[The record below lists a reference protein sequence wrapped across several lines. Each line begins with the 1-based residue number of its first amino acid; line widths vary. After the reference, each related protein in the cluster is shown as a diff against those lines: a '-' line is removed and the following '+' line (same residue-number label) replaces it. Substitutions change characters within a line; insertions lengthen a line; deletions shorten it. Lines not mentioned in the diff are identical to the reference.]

1 MFDENLTFKEKIAY
15 ILGLN
20 KNSKYVKDHMAYA
33 NLRSSFFIALIGT
46 VIEIWMLVRYCQKYV
61 LTGMCETVGEFLHY
75 TKYYWILLINALV
88 MLIYSHLVQKGKI
101 KHNKKVSTSLIMV
114 FVVIN
119 LYFGITQSMS
129 DFSRGRMITCFLTM
143 AIYAACL
150 QIWKPYTIVIM
161 QSGVAALFLYLI
173 NNYCFNKAGEQVI
186 MNEGDTINYIVFI
199 ISMIMVAISIY
210 FQRYREAIE
219 AEKLAKAAE
228 TDLVTGLP
236 NMNKFSDDAKKY
248 LQENFGK
255 GEELYYIY
263 FNIENFRT
271 YNDKMGYDKGNAL
284 ISSLGKVVQ
293 KTFKDEPF
301 ARVSS
306 DHFAVLTKSQ
316 DIEDKVQKIR
326 DEFKEL
332 VSGDVYMNVKAGYYK
347 PTSIDGDPRLEI
359 SNARYAAGLLRNHDD
374 AFVKEYD
381 EELAKKYRIRQYIL
395 NNLDKAIKEG
405 YIKVYY
411 QPVVWS
417 DTKELCGC
425 EALARW
431 VDPEIGF
438 LSPGDFIPILEE
450 CRQIHKLDRNMYE
463 QVCANMHE
471 CIKSGLPVVPV
482 SMNFSRLDFEL
493 MDPIAELEELV
504 AKYDIPKEYL
514 HVEITESSMSNDVEK
529 LKDQIKEF
537 HDRGYAVWLDDFGS
551 GYSSLNVL
559 KDYKF
564 DLLKIDM
571 MFLRNFSNNDMN
583 AKKIIKSILD
593 LAKDLN
599 MMTLSE
605 GVETEDAVNFL
616 QEAGCGR
623 LQGFYY
629 GKPMEYADLI
639 KKITDGEFTIAKNLI

>member
-1 MFDENLTFKEKIAY
+1 MFDENLTLKEKIAY
-15 ILGLN
+15 ILGFK
-20 KNSKYVKDHMAYA
+20 KNSSYVKDHMAYA

-88 MLIYSHLVQKGKI
+88 MLIYSHLVQKGKV

-143 AIYAACL
+143 AIYTACL
-150 QIWKPYTIVIM
+150 QIWKPYTIVLM

-186 MNEGDTINYIVFI
+186 MNEGDTINYWVFI

-219 AEKLAKAAE
+219 AEKLAKAAV
-228 TDLVTGLP
+228 TDQVTGLP

-248 LQENFGK
+248 LLEGFKKN
-255 GEELYYIY
+255 EDMYYVF
-263 FNIENFRT
+263 FNIENFKT
-271 YNDKMGYDKGNAL
+271 YNDKKGYDEGNNL
-284 ISSLGKVVQ
+284 LKEFGKVVGE
-293 KTFKDEPF
+293 TFKDEPY
-301 ARVSS
+301 ARDSS
-306 DHFAVLTKSQ
+306 DHFVVLTKCK
-316 DIEDKVQKIR
+316 DIKEKVIKIR
-326 DEFKEL
+326 EEFKEL
-332 VSGDVYMNVKAGYYK
+332 TSGDVYMNVKAGYYK
-347 PTSIDGDPRLEI
+347 PTNADGDPRLEI
-359 SNARYAAGLLRNHDD
+359 GNARYAAVLLKNREDE
-374 AFVKEYD
+374 FIKEYD
-381 EELAKKYRIRQYIL
+381 EEVSKKYRIRQYIL

-431 VDPEIGF
+431 IDPEFGF

-471 CIKSGLPVVPV
+471 CIKSGIPVVPV

-504 AKYDIPKEYL
+504 AKYEIPKEYL
-514 HVEITESSMSNDVEK
+514 HVEITESSMSNDVDK
-529 LKDQIKEF
+529 LKGQIKEF

-571 MFLRNFSNNDMN
+571 MFLRNFSNNDKN
-583 AKKIIKSILD
+583 AKSIIKSILD
-593 LAKDLN
+593 LAKELN

-605 GVETEDAVNFL
+605 GVETEDAVKFL

-623 LQGFYY
+623 LQGYYY

-639 KKITDGEFTIAKNLI
+639 KKISEGEFVVAKNLI